1 MQSKNIFVDLNKILK
16 FKYVY
21 FLSSIKILGP
31 SKMKIN
37 LKDYQ
42 TVDINAENQDGLNK
56 EWNDLSE
63 IYSLKDDLQNLKVDF
78 NLFKVETDT
87 LYNTYDLLHKNII
100 KQHKIKT
107 IETNKY
113 NINIINPCID
123 IFEKAL
129 QSLKFFKEEDN
140 KKYFFIINIQFLDVS
155 FTHLSTLD
163 YEIKEQELKTE
174 FYEISIKKGK
184 KDITLF
190 EDWRNEYL
198 IKLCNIIIKTDIKK
212 NLYFINLFI
221 SRMYIKKL
229 KENSIIINTG
239 EILDDRYGNEVLFI
253 KDEIIYKIKRKKYHF
268 EFYKN
273 EKYIEF
279 L

>member
-113 NINIINPCID
+113 NINLINPCID

>member
-1 MQSKNIFVDLNKILK
+1 
-16 FKYVY
+16 
-21 FLSSIKILGP
+21 
-31 SKMKIN
+31 MKIN